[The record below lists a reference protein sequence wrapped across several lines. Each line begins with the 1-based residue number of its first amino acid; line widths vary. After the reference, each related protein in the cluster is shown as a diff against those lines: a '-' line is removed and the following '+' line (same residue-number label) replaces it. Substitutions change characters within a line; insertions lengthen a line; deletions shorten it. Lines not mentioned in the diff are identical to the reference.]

1 MVIVSELRQ
10 QGLDSLQIL
19 ETIDLFKKKYSEE
32 RQIAG
37 FIIFAIGGL
46 LGFVGC
52 VFTMLDFY
60 PNLREFFLYGLTSV
74 AVIMVFISLYLI
86 LE

>member
-1 MVIVSELRQ
+1 MWNFLYFQKADKS
-10 QGLDSLQIL
+10 G
-19 ETIDLFKKKYSEE
+19 
-32 RQIAG
+32 QIAG